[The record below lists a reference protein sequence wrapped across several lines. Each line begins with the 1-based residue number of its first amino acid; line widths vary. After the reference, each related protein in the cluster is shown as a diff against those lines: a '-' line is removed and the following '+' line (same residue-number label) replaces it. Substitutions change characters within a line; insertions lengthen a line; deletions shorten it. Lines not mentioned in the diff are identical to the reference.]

1 MNLKDKTFLITG
13 ILTDKSIAFS
23 AAKIA
28 LENGATIIATGFG
41 DGLRITQRAV
51 KRLDGEIEVL
61 EMDIQNTE
69 QVQDVAK
76 FVKDNYG
83 KIDGILHAIAFSPT
97 EAMGGNFLNT
107 KVEDATKSFEVS
119 AFSLKTITNEFLS
132 VLNEGASIVAVD
144 FDNSQAWPGYDWQG
158 VAKSSLQS
166 IVRYLAFYV
175 GKNSIRVN
183 AVASGPLATTA
194 AKNIPG
200 FSTMNSEWNERA
212 PLGWDTKNAEPVAK
226 VINFLLSD
234 YSEAITGE
242 ISMLMAEHMLLV
254 ALCCLINKKNYQY
267 YFLVNNKVNKIIFLY

>member
-1 MNLKDKTFLITG
+1 MDLNNKTFLITG

-28 LENGATIIATGFG
+28 LDNGASIIATGFG
-41 DGLRITQRAV
+41 DGFRITQRAV
-51 KRLDGEIEVL
+51 KRLNGEIKVL
-61 EMDIQNTE
+61 EMDIQKTE
-69 QVQDVAK
+69 QVQDVVE
-76 FVKDNYG
+76 FVKDNFG

-107 KVEDATKSFEVS
+107 KAEDATKSFEVS
-119 AFSLKTITNEFLS
+119 AFSLKTITNEFLP
-132 VLNEGASIVAVD
+132 VLNEGSSIVAVD

-166 IVRYLAFYV
+166 IVRYLAYYV
-175 GKNSIRVN
+175 GKNNIRVN

-200 FSTMNSEWNERA
+200 FSSMNSDWNERA
-212 PLGWDTKNAEPVAK
+212 PLGWDTKNSEPVGKA
-226 VINFLLSD
+226 INFLLSD

-242 ISMLMAEHMLLV
+242 IIHVDGGAHAIGGSMLSD
-254 ALCCLINKKNYQY
+254 
-267 YFLVNNKVNKIIFLY
+267 

>member
-28 LENGATIIATGFG
+28 LENGASIIATGFG
-41 DGLRITQRAV
+41 DGFRITQRAV

-61 EMDIQNTE
+61 EMDIQDTE

-132 VLNEGASIVAVD
+132 VLNEGSSIVAVD

-200 FSTMNSEWNERA
+200 FSTMNSEWNDKA
-212 PLGWDTKNAEPVAK
+212 PLGWDTKNSQPVAK
-226 VINFLLSD
+226 AINFLLSD

-242 ISMLMAEHMLLV
+242 IIHVDGGAHAIGGSMLG
-254 ALCCLINKKNYQY
+254 N
-267 YFLVNNKVNKIIFLY
+267 

>member
-28 LENGATIIATGFG
+28 LENGASIIATGFG
-41 DGLRITQRAV
+41 DGFRITQRAV
-51 KRLDGEIEVL
+51 KRLDGEIELL
-61 EMDIQNTE
+61 EMDIQDTE

-132 VLNEGASIVAVD
+132 VLNEGSSIVAVD

-175 GKNSIRVN
+175 GKN
-183 AVASGPLATTA
+183 
-194 AKNIPG
+194 
-200 FSTMNSEWNERA
+200 
-212 PLGWDTKNAEPVAK
+212 
-226 VINFLLSD
+226 LS
-234 YSEAITGE
+234 
-242 ISMLMAEHMLLV
+242 
-254 ALCCLINKKNYQY
+254 LIH
-267 YFLVNNKVNKIIFLY
+267 I

>member
-1 MNLKDKTFLITG
+1 M
-13 ILTDKSIAFS
+13 
-23 AAKIA
+23 
-28 LENGATIIATGFG
+28 
-41 DGLRITQRAV
+41 RITQRAV
-51 KRLDGEIEVL
+51 KRLDGEIEVI
-61 EMDIQNTE
+61 EMDVQNTE

-132 VLNEGASIVAVD
+132 VLNEGSSIVAVD

-183 AVASGPLATTA
+183 AVAS
-194 AKNIPG
+194 
-200 FSTMNSEWNERA
+200 
-212 PLGWDTKNAEPVAK
+212 
-226 VINFLLSD
+226 LS
-234 YSEAITGE
+234 
-242 ISMLMAEHMLLV
+242 
-254 ALCCLINKKNYQY
+254 LIH
-267 YFLVNNKVNKIIFLY
+267 I